1 MSKNRSPDLE
11 PRDLATLAQTR
22 SSFYEFLCIPFL
34 NLPDANFI
42 QQLRDSS
49 IWSVSD
55 KLTVDLDVHP
65 DIAEGWNRMHKFLEE
80 SRCLP
85 IEELTQAIGVDR
97 TRLYRGVSAN
107 FGPPPPYEALWTG
120 EGADEI
126 SILSGVMAVYRDAGL
141 APGPEL
147 NERVDYVGTE
157 LDYLRQ
163 MTYRETKAWETGHV
177 KEAKKIL
184 HKEKLFVKSM
194 NEWFPRFLIKATEFA
209 ETEMYR
215 GHMQMLK
222 GFLAEEVKWLEEL
235 IVEMESANRMIIK
248 VLPKLS

>member
-1 MSKNRSPDLE
+1 MSKNKSPDLE
-11 PRDLATLAQTR
+11 PRDLAAIARTR

-49 IWSVSD
+49 IWTVSD
-55 KLTVDLDVHP
+55 RLTVDLDVHP
-65 DIAEGWNRMHKFLEE
+65 DIAEGWERMHKFLEE
-80 SRCLP
+80 SRNLP
-85 IEELTQAIGVDR
+85 IEELTQAMGVDR
-97 TRLYRGVSAN
+97 TRLYRGVSEN

-120 EGADEI
+120 GRAEEVN
-126 SILSGVMAVYRDAGL
+126 ILSRVMAVYRDAGL

-157 LDYLRQ
+157 LEYLRQ
-163 MTYRETKAWETGHV
+163 MTYREARAWENGHV

-184 HKEKLFVKSM
+184 LKEKLFAKSM
-194 NEWFPRFLIKATEFA
+194 NEWIPRFLIKATEFA
-209 ETEMYR
+209 KTEMYR

-222 GFLAEEVKWLEEL
+222 GFLAEEVKWLEDL
-235 IVEMESANRMIIK
+235 IVELENSTG
-248 VLPKLS
+248 